1 MSDDQQIQYLNSELD
16 KAHNIIDSDYRTE
29 PLLAHQVRLD
39 KEKIATLKK
48 VSKQS
53 RTAVIMGI
61 RKRVHFFWIYKL
73 FDYVIIDK
81 LEIKGLRAQI

>member
-1 MSDDQQIQYLNSELD
+1 MTDDQQIYYLNSELD
-16 KAHNIIDSDYRTE
+16 KIHNIIDTDHRTD

-39 KEKIATLKK
+39 KEKITTLKK

-53 RTAVIMGI
+53 KTAVNMGL

-73 FDYVIIDK
+73 FDYVVIDK
-81 LEIKGLRAQI
+81 LEIKGLRTQI